1 LAGFAA
7 WHVHSFSSCQEASKH
22 PLTLLVASSSNVA
35 FLLSRVMS
43 SLAPSSW
50 PVTYRHACSRKL
62 GLFPDG
68 VVVYQVTS
76 VAVGSF
82 SGIDVAKRPE
92 KGITEETS
100 VAGLQAR
107 TAYSHSMIEIATI
120 LTARLSHA
128 IFQCTGCQDI
138 CWALPA

>member
-1 LAGFAA
+1 MLASMIHLWATIRGI
-7 WHVHSFSSCQEASKH
+7 SF
-22 PLTLLVASSSNVA
+22 
-35 FLLSRVMS
+35 
-43 SLAPSSW
+43 
-50 PVTYRHACSRKL
+50 PVTNSLSCSRKL

-107 TAYSHSMIEIATI
+107 TAYSHSMIKIATI

-128 IFQCTGCQDI
+128 IFQCNGLPRHLLGI
-138 CWALPA
+138 AGLGLRFAHALSPNVG